1 MTPPPI
7 EPAVREPFRA
17 NLRRLRILSRLS
29 QEQLAARTS
38 LHRTAIGLMENGERL
53 PRIDTLIRLAGALE
67 VTPNDL
73 LQGIE
78 WAPPREQ
85 AGGRLHASRHL
96 THRVRK
102 GADG

>member
-17 NLRRLRILSRLS
+17 NLRRLRVLSGLN

-38 LHRTAIGLMENGERL
+38 LHRTAIGLMERGERL
-53 PRIDTLIRLAGALE
+53 PRIDTLIRLAFALE

-78 WAPPREQ
+78 WAPPQEQ
-85 AGGRLHASRHL
+85 AEGRFTARPRL
-96 THRVRK
+96 TRQT
-102 GADG
+102 DG